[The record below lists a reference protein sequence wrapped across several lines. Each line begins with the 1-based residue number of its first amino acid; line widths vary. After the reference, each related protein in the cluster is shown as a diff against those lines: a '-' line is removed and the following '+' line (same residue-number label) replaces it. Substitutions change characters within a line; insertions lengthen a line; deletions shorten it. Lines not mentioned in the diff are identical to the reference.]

1 MSGLCFFSRPA
12 ALILIALLAATPGC
26 YFSERSFPID
36 PEDIVRVE
44 TAPNLSA
51 RQWLA
56 SAHSQ
61 LKGLLPRHRSPSM
74 ITSELVDEAGKP
86 VDLVAKYGI
95 KTDKLESL
103 FVNPVGLSYSAQV
116 VGKEAGHTPAPKWP
130 GFVDVWTPIDSEVK
144 FAGRLGMARDT
155 DGNIVSADAIVLLP
169 GLCGSNNVVRQR
181 DLAAAFRTSGFHVLA
196 VETRG
201 LGQTA
206 VRYPDVMCT
215 WGILESSDLLL
226 VSDWLEDMPQVKR
239 TGLIGFS
246 WGGVHATLAVW
257 NDSRPARHPS
267 VSDKLARGLPKL
279 PPRRRY
285 RAGVMVFSPVL
296 DMEDLIDKMATPQS
310 YLFHPVRAGLQRTVR
325 NWKTRSG
332 FPNPTGQLHDLMRCK
347 RLEYEGANADHLR
360 YTRLMPYKGK
370 SAGDK
375 FADIRVPMLM
385 VHAVNDPVTPVQ
397 LLADLNAGL
406 KNPNV
411 ATLILPTGGHI
422 GFAPYAKDWL
432 YSIMLNFFDP
442 VTGPKPVETNRRLEY
457 TGS

>member
-1 MSGLCFFSRPA
+1 MSGLCFFSRLA

-26 YFSERSFPID
+26 FFSEHSFPID
-36 PEDIVRVE
+36 LDSVVRVE
-44 TAPNLSA
+44 TAPNMSA

-56 SAHSQ
+56 SAHEQ
-61 LKGLLPRHRSPSM
+61 LKYLLPHHRSPSM
-74 ITSELVDEAGKP
+74 ITSELVDGSGRP

-116 VGKEAGHTPAPKWP
+116 VGKEAGLTVAPQWP
-130 GFVDVWTPIDSEVK
+130 GFVDVWAPIDSEVK
-144 FAGRLGMARDT
+144 LAGRLGMARDA
-155 DGNIVSADAIVLLP
+155 DGKIISADAIVLLP
-169 GLCGSNNVVRQR
+169 GLCGSNNVIRQR
-181 DLAAAFRTSGFHVLA
+181 DLAAAFKAGGFHVLA

-206 VRYPDVMCT
+206 VRYPGVACT
-215 WGILESSDLLL
+215 WGIFESSDLLL

-239 TGLIGFS
+239 TGLVGFS
-246 WGGVHATLAVW
+246 WGGAQATLAVW
-257 NDSRPARHPS
+257 NDSRTAQHPS
-267 VSDKLARGLPKL
+267 VSDKLARLLPKL
-279 PPRRRY
+279 PPRQRY

-296 DMEDLIDKMATPQS
+296 DMEYLIDKLATPQS
-310 YLFHPVRAGLQRTVR
+310 YFCHPVRAGLQKTVR

-332 FPNPTGQLHDLMRCK
+332 FPNPTGQLHDVIRCK
-347 RLEYEGANADHLR
+347 RLEYEGCRADQNR
-360 YTRLMPYKGK
+360 YVRLMPYKEK
-370 SAGDK
+370 PSGDK
-375 FADIRVPMLM
+375 FADIRVPLLM

-397 LLADLNAGL
+397 FLANLNAGL

-422 GFAPYAKDWL
+422 GFAPYAKDWF

-442 VTGPKPVETNRRLEY
+442 VTGPKPVETSPRVEHTR
-457 TGS
+457 S